1 MIVVG
6 KFRYSSSLKNLF
18 LKFHLLIFSP
28 MPVMQVQ
35 ISNCDRVNTGP
46 IGRQKDGGNWVLSS
60 TSAGLAF
67 MHSIVLEEIVNV
79 FYNLLAD
86 RD

>member
-6 KFRYSSSLKNLF
+6 KFHCIGSLKSLF

-28 MPVMQVQ
+28 MPVMLAQ

-46 IGRQKDGGNWVLSS
+46 IGRQKDGGN
-60 TSAGLAF
+60 
-67 MHSIVLEEIVNV
+67 
-79 FYNLLAD
+79 
-86 RD
+86 